1 MRSPV
6 SAAAAVVMRRSCA
19 PQTVPRPDSTRSIPR
34 AVPDRATEADHVE
47 AFVSVALA
55 KAVPRLPRGEGWW
68 YEPKFDGHRVV
79 MLRGP
84 EACVLQARSGRIVT
98 SVWMDIALA
107 GMRLPHGTVLDGE
120 VVIWNKGRL
129 DFGAVQ
135 ARAASSIPRARALA
149 EELPASYAVWDILVH
164 PTLGNVRPRPY
175 TERRQL
181 LLEVLQPIG
190 PPIQP
195 VPATD
200 DYETAMLWYES
211 LQAQG
216 IEGIVAKRAT
226 SAYRPGRTTWQK
238 IRHSETTDLPVVG
251 YTGAAARPRALAVR
265 RPDGS
270 TALSQR
276 LTAPLAAAAGLHLVP
291 AGPGPRRRTR
301 DGDTFTSTSADFLV
315 EALAGT
321 TRHAVVTVTRVR

>member
-1 MRSPV
+1 M
-6 SAAAAVVMRRSCA
+6 
-19 PQTVPRPDSTRSIPR
+19 
-34 AVPDRATEADHVE
+34 E

-55 KAVPRLPRGEGWW
+55 KAVPRLPRGPGWW

-79 MLRGP
+79 MDREP
-84 EACVLQARSGRIVT
+84 ESVVLQARSGRIVT
-98 SVWMDIALA
+98 SVWMDLAMA
-107 GMRLPHGTVLDGE
+107 GMRLPPGTVLDGE
-120 VVIWNKGRL
+120 AVIWNAGKL

-135 ARAASSIPRARALA
+135 SRANSSIPRARALA
-149 EELPASYAVWDILVH
+149 EELPASYAVWDLLIH
-164 PTLGNVRPRPY
+164 PDLGNVRSRPY
-175 TERRQL
+175 TQRRQL
-181 LLEVLQPIG
+181 LLEVLADIG

-200 DYETAMLWYES
+200 DYDTAMLWYEK
-211 LQAQG
+211 LQTQG

-226 SAYRPGRTTWQK
+226 SVYRPGRIWQK

-276 LTAPLAAAAGLHLVP
+276 LAAPLSAAAARYLLS
-291 AGPGPRRRTR
+291 AGPGPRRRTHG
-301 DGDTFTSTSADFLV
+301 GDIFTSTSADFLV

-321 TRHAVVTVTRVR
+321 TRHAVVTITRVR

>member
-1 MRSPV
+1 MSY
-6 SAAAAVVMRRSCA
+6 C
-19 PQTVPRPDSTRSIPR
+19 TGD
-34 AVPDRATEADHVE
+34 DDHVE

-55 KAVPRLPRGEGWW
+55 KAVPRLPSGAGWW

-79 MLRGP
+79 LLRQP
-84 EACVLQARSGRIVT
+84 ESAVLQARSGRIVT

-107 GMRLPHGTVLDGE
+107 GMRVPPGTVLDGE
-120 VVIWNKGRL
+120 IVIWNKGRL

-149 EELPASYAVWDILVH
+149 EELPASYAVWDILKH

-181 LLEVLQPIG
+181 MLDVLAPLG

-216 IEGIVAKRAT
+216 IEGIVAKRGT
-226 SAYRPGRTTWQK
+226 SAYRPGRIWQK

-265 RPDGS
+265 RPDGT

-276 LTAPLAAAAGLHLVP
+276 LAAPLSATAARYLVP
-291 AGPGPRRRTR
+291 AGPGPRGRTH
-301 DGDTFTSTSADFLV
+301 DGDVFTSTSADFLV

-321 TRHAVVTVTRVR
+321 TRHAVVTITRVQ